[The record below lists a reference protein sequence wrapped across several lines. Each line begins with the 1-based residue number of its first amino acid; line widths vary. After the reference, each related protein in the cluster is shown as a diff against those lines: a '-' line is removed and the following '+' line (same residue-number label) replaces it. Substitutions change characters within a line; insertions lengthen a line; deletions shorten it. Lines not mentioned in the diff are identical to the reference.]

1 MVTLLIVLLAI
12 WIIVAI
18 LGVVIK
24 GLVWITV
31 IAAVLFVATAAIGVV
46 RRRGLNK

>member
-31 IAAVLFVATAAIGVV
+31 IAAVLFVATVAIGVV
-46 RRRGLNK
+46 RRRSVNK

>member
-12 WIIVAI
+12 WVIVAI

-24 GLVWITV
+24 GLVWITI
-31 IAAVLFVATAAIGVV
+31 IAVVLFVATAAIGVA
-46 RRRGLNK
+46 RRRAVNK